1 MFLFGA
7 VAMALNGAGVKT
19 AYVSR
24 TGRPAMITPEDSG
37 FSVRVAEQR
46 EMAHRLLP
54 FFPALGCVAVTD
66 ALQKIVVA
74 AIEHGSFVSD
84 PTLSDQLVVTGVV
97 LACITTV
104 GGFGLLYL
112 KTLSEPPPASPELAP
127 ASQPP
132 STVPGLAELLDNV
145 QLGNKLEASTAWCME
160 NGVNHVGQLESSLTA
175 GERNGRNGFDRSGVG
190 VELVIALW
198 PSLKTFE
205 RKRLLKAIHIRHE
218 LAQLLASVELS
229 DQLGSATA
237 WCLENG
243 VNYVAQ
249 LDEWGDIRAEFVEM
263 LSLSLAKRG
272 RLLEAIKAF
281 SMNYVH
287 EVQPWVRRVPVSIR
301 DEDQFLR
308 QVEGAYAK
316 RQSNLRR
323 IDRMFSPPTP
333 ASPELAPVPLT
344 PPLPGIAPA
353 PPTQQPLPGLAE
365 VLDLLQMSEELETTS
380 AFCEEHGITHIAKW
394 AGPARYPG
402 GLPADKYTELCEIIS
417 VQ

>member
-1 MFLFGA
+1 MHHYG
-7 VAMALNGAGVKT
+7 GGV
-19 AYVSR
+19 
-24 TGRPAMITPEDSG
+24 RPPVLEDL
-37 FSVRVAEQR
+37 VRA
-46 EMAHRLLP
+46 
-54 FFPALGCVAVTD
+54 T
-66 ALQKIVVA
+66 
-74 AIEHGSFVSD
+74 
-84 PTLSDQLVVTGVV
+84 
-97 LACITTV
+97 
-104 GGFGLLYL
+104 
-112 KTLSEPPPASPELAP
+112 PPPASPELAP
-127 ASQPP
+127 ASQSP

-175 GERNGRNGFDRSGVG
+175 GERNGRNGFDRTGVG

-198 PSLKTFE
+198 PSLKTLE

-229 DQLGSATA
+229 DKLGSATA

-287 EVQPWVRRVPVSIR
+287 EVQPWVRGVTVSIR

-333 ASPELAPVPLT
+333 ASPELAPVPLP

-365 VLDLLQMSEELETTS
+365 VLDLLQMSEELETIS

>member
-1 MFLFGA
+1 
-7 VAMALNGAGVKT
+7 
-19 AYVSR
+19 
-24 TGRPAMITPEDSG
+24 MITPEDSG

-54 FFPALGCVAVTD
+54 FVPALRCVAVTD

-112 KTLSEPPPASPELAP
+112 KTLSELHPPAPVLAVSPPPASPELAP

-160 NGVNHVGQLESSLTA
+160 NGVNHAGQLESSLTA
-175 GERNGRNGFDRSGVG
+175 GERNGRNVFRRTGVG

-198 PSLKTFE
+198 PSLKTLE

-218 LAQLLASVELS
+218 LAQLLGSVEAS
-229 DQLGSATA
+229 DKLGSATA

-287 EVQPWVRRVPVSIR
+287 EVRPWVRRVTVSIR
-301 DEDQFLR
+301 YEDQFLR

-365 VLDLLQMSEELETTS
+365 VLDLLQMSEELETIS

-417 VQ
+417 VE

>member
-1 MFLFGA
+1 M
-7 VAMALNGAGVKT
+7 
-19 AYVSR
+19 
-24 TGRPAMITPEDSG
+24 
-37 FSVRVAEQR
+37 SV
-46 EMAHRLLP
+46 LP
-54 FFPALGCVAVTD
+54 NNERWLTVPFVPALGCVAVTD
-66 ALQKIVVA
+66 ALKQIVVGGVFASVLQPGGVVVA

-104 GGFGLLYL
+104 GGLGLLYL
-112 KTLSEPPPASPELAP
+112 KTLSELHPPAPVLAVSPPPASPELAP

-160 NGVNHVGQLESSLTA
+160 NGVNHAGQLESSLTA
-175 GERNGRNGFDRSGVG
+175 GERNGRNVFRRTGVG

-229 DQLGSATA
+229 DKLGSATA
-237 WCLENG
+237 WCIENG

-287 EVQPWVRRVPVSIR
+287 ENYVHEVRPWVRRVTVSIR
-301 DEDQFLR
+301 YEDQFLR

-365 VLDLLQMSEELETTS
+365 VLDLLQMSEELETIS

-394 AGPARYPG
+394 AGPARYQG
-402 GLPADKYTELCEIIS
+402 GLPVDKYTELCEIIS

>member
-145 QLGNKLEASTAWCME
+145 RLGNMLEASTAWCME

-229 DQLGSATA
+229 DKLGSATA